1 LALAV
6 LGASSFVVS
15 LAGTVAPSLLA
26 AAMDGVPGLA
36 LLRDGTRYLGALALL
51 QALLLG
57 FGAGRLVAWVVHRDA
72 SHRLGWVVGA
82 LCVVAPV
89 AVLPDLAWGAG
100 GRLAPT
106 SYPVS
111 WSDARTAMERDG
123 RAGDVLVLP
132 LSPYRAFPWN
142 DLTPGLDPA
151 GRFFPPV
158 TRTSQALE
166 VDGSPVQEEDPAAAR
181 AAELFFA
188 GEVSGLADDAVGYVV
203 ITADQARLG
212 MRAAAIGL
220 EPIHQASDLQVFGV
234 PGAQNSTAG
243 AGRAIVMTI
252 AWAGWLLTVM
262 AGLFGLA
269 RKRRDARHF
278 RGGGADKLTRW

>member
-1 LALAV
+1 VALAV

-26 AAMDGVPGLA
+26 AAMDGIPGLA
-36 LLRDGTRYLGALALL
+36 LLRDGTRYLGPLALL

-57 FGAGRLVAWVVHRDA
+57 LGAGRLVAWVVHRDA

-166 VDGSPVQEEDPAAAR
+166 VDGSQVQEEDPAAAR
-181 AAELFFA
+181 AAALFFA
-188 GEVSGLADDAVGYVV
+188 GDVPGLADEAVGYLV
-203 ITADQARLG
+203 ITAEQARLG
-212 MRAAAIGL
+212 GRAAALGL
-220 EPIHQASDLQVFGV
+220 EPVHQAPDLQVFGV
-234 PGAQNSTAG
+234 PDARESTAG
-243 AGRAIVMTI
+243 AARALLMAV
-252 AWAGWLLTVM
+252 AWAGWLLTTA
-262 AGLFGLA
+262 AGLVGLA
-269 RKRRDARHF
+269 RGRDSRHSPGVAP
-278 RGGGADKLTRW
+278 RT